1 MSEVYI
7 PLVLFVSIAWVIEST
22 VNRRALNRERLKII
36 EKGGNLGDLNLKER
50 KENFLDNNGL
60 KYGLV
65 AVGAAIG
72 TLIGSYF
79 EQNEILANNMVGYIF
94 SISLFVGFALILSH
108 YLLKKENK
116 ENDKLN

>member
-1 MSEVYI
+1 MHAFI
-7 PLVLFVSIAWVIEST
+7 PMVLFVSIAWVIEST

-36 EKGGNLGDLNLKER
+36 EKGGDLGDLNLKNN
-50 KENFLDNNGL
+50 KGSFLDNNAL

-94 SISLFVGFALILSH
+94 SISLFVGLALILSH
-108 YLLKKENK
+108 YLLRKEAKKNNEV
-116 ENDKLN
+116 D